1 MPEISRFYGIV
12 IQIYYGD
19 HAPAHFHVT
28 YSGQKAVIDIESLAL
43 IEGALPPRAM
53 GLVIEW
59 ATIHRDELRQAFKQA
74 VQMEQ
79 PNKIDPLP

>member
-28 YSGQKAVIDIESLAL
+28 YSGQKALIDIESLAL
-43 IEGALPPRAM
+43 IDGTLPPRAL

-59 ATIHRDELRQAFKQA
+59 ATMHRAELRQAFEQA
-74 VQMEQ
+74 ARMEQ
-79 PNKIDPLP
+79 PDKIDPLP

>member
-19 HAPAHFHVT
+19 HSPAHFHVS
-28 YSGQKAVIDIESLAL
+28 YAGQKALIAIETLAL
-43 IEGALPPRAM
+43 IEGSLPPRAM

-59 ATIHRDELRQAFKQA
+59 ATIHHEELIVAFRQASA
-74 VQMEQ
+74 MEHPQ
-79 PNKIDPLP
+79 KIAPLP

>member
-12 IQIYYGD
+12 IQIDYGD

-28 YSGQKAVIDIESLAL
+28 YSGQKALIDIESLAL
-43 IEGALPPRAM
+43 IDGTLPPRAL

-59 ATIHRDELRQAFKQA
+59 ATMHRAELRQAFEQA
-74 VQMEQ
+74 ARMEQ
-79 PNKIDPLP
+79 PDKIDPLP